1 MVRSNGLLFTNVA
14 RSYSVLFT
22 HFGSLGNS
30 DYQRLWLALQ
40 FCYSPSLARFIPPV
54 ILDEWLCA
62 GLSRL
67 SIEIRRIVFVYVNP
81 LFMHLHYHEYHHVLS
96 RVYICVILHSWLA
109 LMHCYSSWMA
119 RSSLLLFTRNGS
131 LSALDVPRLWLAFH
145 SCYFLPL
152 ARSEYLIFTVHW
164 LCAGLKPALSYYSD
178 DYQTTSQ

>member
-30 DYQRLWLALQ
+30 DYQRLWLALH

-81 LFMHLHYHEYHHVLS
+81 LFMHLHYHEYHHVF
-96 RVYICVILHSWLA
+96 YISHYEPRLHL
-109 LMHCYSSWMA
+109 CYSPFVACSNA
-119 RSSLLLFTRNGS
+119 LLFLLDGS
-131 LSALDVPRLWLAFH
+131 L
-145 SCYFLPL
+145 
-152 ARSEYLIFTVHW
+152 FTFVIH
-164 LCAGLKPALSYYSD
+164 
-178 DYQTTSQ
+178 T